1 MSNTVTI
8 KFFARLRETL
18 DTDSL
23 DLPVDS
29 ETTVAD
35 LIRTLA
41 SRGAP
46 WDTLDG
52 DRSVMIAVNQTM
64 ARPSQPVSAGDE
76 VALFPPVTGG

>member
-23 DLPVDS
+23 DLPVES
-29 ETTVAD
+29 GTTVAD

-41 SRGAP
+41 SRGSP